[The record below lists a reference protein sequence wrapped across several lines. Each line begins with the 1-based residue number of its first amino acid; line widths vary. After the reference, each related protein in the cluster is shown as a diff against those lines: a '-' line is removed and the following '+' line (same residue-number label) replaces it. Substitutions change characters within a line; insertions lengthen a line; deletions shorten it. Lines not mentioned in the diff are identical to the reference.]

1 MTDTELL
8 EAKID
13 QSGLKKS
20 YIAQKIAISAFSLA
34 KKLRNE
40 NEFKATEIN
49 KMCKLLNISS
59 LEEKERIFFAN

>member
-8 EAKID
+8 EAIID

-20 YIAQKIAISAFSLA
+20 YIAQKIGISAFSLA

-40 NEFKATEIN
+40 NEFKATEID

-59 LEEKERIFFAN
+59 LEDKERIFFAN